1 VESQDQAP
9 APRAKRRPPWRWII
23 LGVVA
28 FLIVAG
34 IVVGAGSYWW
44 FAEKVKTANDRT
56 TPAVSSA
63 LEAKPSTTLVS
74 VPPSSQPQSSKAVNI
89 ILLGS
94 ENTGTATQTPG
105 RSSTIMVL
113 HVDPGLDFA
122 CLLSV
127 PRDLYVDIPGH
138 GKNRINQAYILG
150 GPQLTI
156 QTVKQVLG
164 LDITKYVEVDFDAF
178 GKLIDSLGGV
188 YVDVDRR
195 YQGTESFPIDLNP
208 GYQLLN
214 GARALAFARYRF
226 DQNGDSGRMTRQQRV
241 LAAVREQAIGWD
253 LPMKLPG
260 IVGSVLDATATNLST
275 NEILQLALWLAK
287 VDGERTRQIVITAPQ
302 QMIAGKT
309 VLVADAETL
318 KKAVT
323 DLLTAPP
330 AEGAGSTG
338 TAESPTTATSA
349 ATTTTATS
357 AAAVSESEMWKTA
370 QKAVPF
376 LLEAPGFI
384 PAGFAYTAKMPP
396 ADGTYQVNPGGGS
409 KPAVRMLY
417 RYGTKDL
424 YMGITATTW
433 TDAPAAGNGLEVV
446 ANGVTYTVVGTS
458 GKVDRIWWKK
468 DGVLYFISN
477 TLMYDASKAD
487 LLKMAQSMAPV
498 GTGK

>member
-1 VESQDQAP
+1 
-9 APRAKRRPPWRWII
+9 
-23 LGVVA
+23 VVA

-34 IVVGAGSYWW
+34 IVVGVGSYWW

-74 VPPSSQPQSSKAVNI
+74 VPSSMPPESSEAMNI

-94 ENTGTATQTPG
+94 EKTGTATQAPG
-105 RSSTIMVL
+105 RSSTIMIL
-113 HVDPGLDFA
+113 HVDPKLDFA

-138 GKNRINQAYILG
+138 GKGRVNQAYILG

-156 QTVKQVLG
+156 QTVKEVLG
-164 LDITKYVEVDFDAF
+164 LDIDKYVEVDFDAF
-178 GKLIDSLGGV
+178 GKTIDSLGGV

-195 YQGTESFPIDLNP
+195 YQSTESYPIDLNP

-214 GARALAFARYRF
+214 GANALAFARYRF
-226 DQNGDSGRMTRQQRV
+226 DQNADSGRMTRQQRV

-253 LPMKLPG
+253 LPVKLPG
-260 IVGSVLDATATNLST
+260 TVGSVLDATATNLSA
-275 NEILQLALWLAK
+275 NEILELALWLVK
-287 VDGERTRQIVITAPQ
+287 LDGERTRQIVITAPTQ
-302 QMIAGKT
+302 KIEGKA

-330 AEGAGSTG
+330 AESAGGTG
-338 TAESPTTATSA
+338 TSESPTTATSTA
-349 ATTTTATS
+349 TATTAKGSEPSTATS
-357 AAAVSESEMWKTA
+357 ASAVTEREMWKTA
-370 QKAVPF
+370 QKTVPF
-376 LLEAPGFI
+376 ALGAPAFL
-384 PAGFAYTAKMPP
+384 PAGFAYAAKMPA
-396 ADGTYQVNPGGGS
+396 ADGTYQIDPGGDS
-409 KPAVRMLY
+409 KPAVRVLY
-417 RYGTKDL
+417 RYGSKDL
-424 YMGITATTW
+424 YLGITATTW
-433 TDAPAAGNGLEVV
+433 TDAPAAGKGREVV

-458 GKVDRIWWKK
+458 GKVDHIWWKT

-477 TLMYDASKAD
+477 TLTYDVSRAD
-487 LLKMAQSMAPV
+487 LLKMAESTAPV
-498 GTGK
+498 GTGP

>member
-1 VESQDQAP
+1 M
-9 APRAKRRPPWRWII
+9 
-23 LGVVA
+23 
-28 FLIVAG
+28 
-34 IVVGAGSYWW
+34 
-44 FAEKVKTANDRT
+44 
-56 TPAVSSA
+56 
-63 LEAKPSTTLVS
+63 
-74 VPPSSQPQSSKAVNI
+74 NI
-89 ILLGS
+89 IFLGS
-94 ENTGTATQTPG
+94 ESTGTATQTPG

-113 HVDPGLDFA
+113 HVDPTLDFA

-164 LDITKYVEVDFDAF
+164 LDITKYVEVDFAGF

-195 YQGTESFPIDLNP
+195 YQGTESYPIDLNP
-208 GYQLLN
+208 GYQLLD
-214 GARALAFARYRF
+214 GANALAFARYRF
-226 DQNGDSGRMTRQQRV
+226 DQNSDSGRMTREQRV

-253 LPMKLPG
+253 LPVRLPD
-260 IVGSVLDATATNLST
+260 IVSSVLDATATNLSAS
-275 NEILQLALWLAK
+275 EILELGLWLAK
-287 VDGERTRQIVITAPQ
+287 VDGERTRQIVIAAPQ
-302 QMIAGKT
+302 QTIAGKT

-330 AEGAGSTG
+330 AEAPGSTG
-338 TAESPTTATSA
+338 TGGSATTATSV
-349 ATTTTATS
+349 ATTTTTRGSTPSTAPGAST
-357 AAAVSESEMWKTA
+357 VSESAMWTAA

-376 LLEAPGFI
+376 ALEAPGFV
-384 PAGFAYTAKMPP
+384 PAGFTYAAKMPTG
-396 ADGTYQVNPGGGS
+396 DGTYQVDPGGDS

-417 RYGTKDL
+417 RYETKDL
-424 YMGITATTW
+424 YLGITATTW
-433 TDAPAAGNGLEVV
+433 TGAPVAGKGQEVV

-477 TLMYDASKAD
+477 TLSFDVSKTD
-487 LLKMAQSMAPV
+487 LLKMAESMAPV
-498 GTGK
+498 GTGE